1 MKQKQILIIL
11 LMASVFA
18 CKKDT
23 SIKPASIVGTWRWI
37 STFAGLP
44 PGYNDPFTPTLAG
57 YTQTLVFKD
66 NSEWYLLKDNIKVDS
81 GTYSTGYGEH
91 APYQGSYI
99 YKYDSV
105 RYYRLG
111 DNRNISDAYVVR
123 EDTLTLSS
131 SLRANKTAPYIAENG
146 SMKWKK
152 M

>member
-1 MKQKQILIIL
+1 MKNKHILIVLIVSSIL
-11 LMASVFA
+11 S

-23 SIKPASIVGTWRWI
+23 SIKPASIVGTWTWLW
-37 STFAGLP
+37 TFAGLP
-44 PGYNDPFTPTLAG
+44 PGYNDPFTPALAG

-66 NSEWYLLKDNIKVDS
+66 NSEWYLLKDNIKIDS
-81 GTYSTGYGEH
+81 GTYSTGYGEYT
-91 APYQGSYI
+91 PYQGAYI

-123 EDTLTLSS
+123 GDTLTLSS
-131 SLRANKTAPYIAENG
+131 SLRNRGIPYIAQNG

-152 M
+152 Q